1 MEITRV
7 SIVGMGSLGLIFGS
21 FLYDKLGSDNVEFIV
36 DNKRSEIFDYGHRVV
51 NGKSYNF
58 NVISGEKAV
67 NKSQLI
73 IFAVKSTNLENAI
86 ETARECVDG
95 STKIISLMN
104 GISSEKILGQAFGM
118 DKILF
123 ATAEGMD
130 PIRSKHT
137 LSYTN
142 MGYVCIGIDSEDQNK
157 RKRLNELIKLFDKTD
172 FPYKLE
178 KDVMHRL
185 WSKFMLNVGVNQV
198 VMMHEGTFDT
208 IQKEGPERT
217 MMIEAMRE
225 VIELAGEEGILI
237 GEKDLEFYVG
247 LVDSL
252 NPNGMPSMR
261 HDGLHRIKSEV
272 EMFAGTVIEYGKK
285 HNIHTPI
292 NQKIYDTIKL
302 IESKY

>member
-21 FLYDKLGSDNVEFIV
+21 FLYDKLGSDYVEFII
-36 DNKRSEIFDYGHRVV
+36 DKERAQITDYGHRII
-51 NGKSYNF
+51 NGKSYDF
-58 NVISGEKAV
+58 KVVSGEGV
-67 NKSQLI
+67 SKSQLI
-73 IFAVKSTNLENAI
+73 IFAVKSTSLESAI
-86 ETARECVDG
+86 ETVRKSVDE
-95 STKIISLMN
+95 STTIISLMN
-104 GISSEKILGQAFGM
+104 GISSEKILGEAFGM

-130 PIRSKHT
+130 PIRTERS
-137 LSYTN
+137 LNYIN
-142 MGYVCIGIDSEDQNK
+142 MGYVCIGTDKEDENK
-157 RKRLNELIKLFDKTD
+157 RNRLNDLIRLFERTE
-172 FPYKLE
+172 FPYKVE

-198 VMMHEGTFDT
+198 IMMHEGTFET
-208 IQKEGPERT
+208 IQKEGPERD
-217 MMIEAMRE
+217 MMIKAMRE
-225 VIELAGEEGILI
+225 VIALAEKESIRVS
-237 GEKDLEFYVG
+237 EKDLEFYVG

-252 NPNGMPSMR
+252 NPKGMPSMR

-272 EMFAGTVIEYGKK
+272 EMFAGTVIEYGRK
-285 HNIHTPI
+285 HNVPTPI

>member
-21 FLYDKLGSDNVEFIV
+21 FLYDKLGSDYVEFII
-36 DNKRSEIFDYGHRVV
+36 DKERAKIPDYGHRII
-51 NGKSYNF
+51 NGKSYDF
-58 NVISGEKAV
+58 KVVSGEGV
-67 NKSQLI
+67 SKSQLI
-73 IFAVKSTNLENAI
+73 IFAVKSTSLESAI
-86 ETARECVDG
+86 ETVRKSVDE
-95 STKIISLMN
+95 STTIISLMN
-104 GISSEKILGQAFGM
+104 GISSEKILGEAFGM

-130 PIRSKHT
+130 PIRTERS
-137 LSYTN
+137 LNYIN
-142 MGYVCIGIDSEDQNK
+142 MGYVCIGTDKEDENK
-157 RKRLNELIKLFDKTD
+157 RNRLNDLIRLFERTE
-172 FPYKLE
+172 FPYKVE

-198 VMMHEGTFDT
+198 IMMHEGTFET
-208 IQKEGPERT
+208 IQKEGPERD
-217 MMIEAMRE
+217 MMIKAMRE
-225 VIELAGEEGILI
+225 VIALAEKESIRVS
-237 GEKDLEFYVG
+237 EKDLEFYVG

-252 NPNGMPSMR
+252 NPKGMPSMR

-272 EMFAGTVIEYGKK
+272 EMFAGTVIEYGRK
-285 HNIHTPI
+285 HNVPTPI